1 MIPLT
6 VVPTVTEPTAVPA
19 FVVVIVVVELVP
31 AATPVTVTKPLV
43 LIATVL
49 GSNAVP
55 AHV

>member
-1 MIPLT
+1 MT